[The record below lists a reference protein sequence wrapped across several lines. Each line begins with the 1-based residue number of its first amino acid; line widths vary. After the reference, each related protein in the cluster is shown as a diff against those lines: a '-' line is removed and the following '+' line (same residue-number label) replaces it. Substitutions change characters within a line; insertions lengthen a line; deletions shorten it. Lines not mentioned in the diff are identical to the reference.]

1 MILNLNGSN
10 LFEMWGEAPCL
21 AGAGHCGL
29 LGAIRIQLIMMI
41 YVEGIMLEAGLLV
54 RYDY

>member
-1 MILNLNGSN
+1 MEVIYLK
-10 LFEMWGEAPCL
+10 
-21 AGAGHCGL
+21 CGGRLRVWIEPGIVASL

>member
-1 MILNLNGSN
+1 MNLNGCN
-10 LFEMWGEAPCL
+10 LL
-21 AGAGHCGL
+21 KCGGRRRVWLELGIVASL